1 MLIHFYSY
9 GSKIGL
15 YEDPR
20 PEPGPGRYLGEVE
33 LSPAELSEL
42 KQMVSEAVE
51 PPAPKKQST

>member
-1 MLIHFYSY
+1 MLMHFYSY

-20 PEPGPGRYLGEVE
+20 PEPAPGQYLGEVE

-42 KQMVSEAVE
+42 KQMVSEAVG
-51 PPAPKKQST
+51 PLAPKQQST